1 MSKNEASKYG
11 ILMFAFTVCYGIGLL
26 HHVYYGQYFA
36 MRIRVALSSL
46 IYRKVILHFGP
57 SQVVIDNCVFINH
70 FINKFFFVSISF
82 PNSFF

>member
-57 SQVVIDNCVFINH
+57 SHVVIHKFVFINL
-70 FINKFFFVSISF
+70 FINHFFFVSISF
-82 PNSFF
+82 PISFL